1 MRRAK
6 KTMRRMGSKASK
18 MRRPKKGKKTTGKK
32 TTGKK
37 TKGKKTTG
45 KKTKGKK
52 TKGKKG
58 PPSAWN
64 KHVMAVYRSMKA
76 DNPSMKGMGLAMK
89 AAKKS
94 YKKQPSI
101 ISVD

>member
-6 KTMRRMGSKASK
+6 KTMRRMGSKASTT
-18 MRRPKKGKKTTGKK
+18 RRPKK
-32 TTGKK
+32 
-37 TKGKKTTG
+37 G

-52 TKGKKG
+52 TKGKKR